1 MPRYILRRLGFMVL
15 TMFLVSIA
23 IFGISEIAPG
33 DVARHIL
40 GQFATQEQVDLLRS
54 QMGLDQPLPLRYL
67 DWLVGNDWRL
77 NQLVD
82 KPLTQYK
89 ASEFAD
95 TTWWVREPDGT
106 LKQWRTR
113 PNIGLVEISLSPDG
127 KRQETP
133 VTEWQLDEN
142 GEEVFWG
149 VDTANRV
156 VMWRRASQGQRVG
169 PASAGRTMT
178 EASGEQYY
186 PLRKGLLRGD
196 PGISLRTN
204 RPVGPTL
211 VRRLRNSLT
220 LAAIAFVIIMPLAL
234 ALGILAG
241 LREGSRTDRTIS
253 VMSLVTTSI
262 PEFASGVF
270 LILIFA
276 FTLKWLPGAAVYP
289 SDIAPWQDP
298 KLLILPVATLT
309 LVELGYVTRMTR
321 ASMIEVMNAPY
332 IRTAYLKGLPYA
344 RIVIKHAVRNALMA
358 PITVIMLHVNWL
370 VGGLVV
376 VESLFG
382 YPGLGLYLLD
392 SALFK
397 DINAIQA
404 GALVM
409 VALAVSTQLLADII
423 YTFLNPRIRFS

>member
-1 MPRYILRRLGFMVL
+1 MARFILRRLGFMVL
-15 TMFLVSIA
+15 TMLLVSIV

-40 GQFATQEQVDLLRS
+40 GQFATQEQVDLLRV
-54 QMGLDQPLPLRYL
+54 QMGLDQPLAVRYV

-77 NQLVD
+77 NRLIGR
-82 KPLTQYK
+82 PLTQHQ
-89 ASEFAD
+89 ATALGEA
-95 TTWWVREPDGT
+95 TWWAVEPDGT
-106 LKQWRTR
+106 LKQWRSRKGT
-113 PNIGLVEISLSPDG
+113 GLVEVSLLPDG
-127 KRQETP
+127 TQQETP
-133 VTEWQLDEN
+133 VTEWQQDAD
-142 GEEVFWG
+142 GEDILWG
-149 VDTANRV
+149 VDTASHV
-156 VMWRRASQGQRVG
+156 VMWRRDSQEQRTG

-178 EASGEQYY
+178 EASGEQYF
-186 PLRKGLLRGD
+186 PIRKGLLRGD

-211 VRRLRNSLT
+211 ARRLRNSLT
-220 LAAIAFVIIMPLAL
+220 LAGIAFAFIMPLAL
-234 ALGILAG
+234 LFGILAG

-253 VMSLVTTSI
+253 LMSLITTSI
-262 PEFASGVF
+262 PEFASGII

-276 FTLKWLPGAAVYP
+276 FWLKLLPGAAVYT
-289 SDIAPWQDP
+289 SDIAPWKDP

-309 LVELGYVTRMTR
+309 LVEVGYVARMTR

-332 IRTAYLKGLPYA
+332 IRTAYLKGLPYW
-344 RIVIKHAVRNALMA
+344 RIVVKHAIRNALMA

-370 VGGLVV
+370 VGGIVV
-376 VESLFG
+376 VEAVFG

-397 DINAIQA
+397 DINAIEA

-409 VALAVSTQLLADII
+409 VVIAVSTQLIADII
-423 YTFLNPRIRFS
+423 YTFLNLRIRFS

>member
-1 MPRYILRRLGFMVL
+1 MARYILRRLGFMVL
-15 TMFLVSIA
+15 TMLLVSIA
-23 IFGISEIAPG
+23 IFVISEIAPG

-40 GQFATQEQVDLLRS
+40 GQFATPEQVELLRV
-54 QMGLDQPLPLRYL
+54 QMGLNQPLPVRYL
-67 DWLVGNDWRL
+67 DWLIGNDWRL
-77 NQLVD
+77 NRLVG

-89 ASEFAD
+89 ATQFGEA
-95 TTWWVREPDGT
+95 TWWAVEPDGT

-113 PNIGLVEISLSPDG
+113 KDVGLVEISLTPDG
-127 KRQETP
+127 QRSEKP

-142 GEEVFWG
+142 GEEIFWG
-149 VDTANRV
+149 VDTANHV
-156 VMWRRASQGQRVG
+156 VMWRKSGGGLQVG
-169 PASAGRTMT
+169 PASAGRTMV
-178 EASGEQYY
+178 EAGGVTYY
-186 PLRKGLLRGD
+186 PIRKGLLRGD

-211 VRRLRNSLT
+211 ARRLRNSLT
-220 LAAIAFVIIMPLAL
+220 LAAIAFAFIMPLAL
-234 ALGILAG
+234 TLGIIAG

-253 VMSLVTTSI
+253 LLSLVTTSI

-276 FTLKWLPGAAVYP
+276 FTLKWLPGAAVYT
-289 SDIAPWQDP
+289 SDIAPWRDP

-332 IRTAYLKGLPYA
+332 IRTAYLKGLPYW

-370 VGGLVV
+370 VGGIVV
-376 VESLFG
+376 VESVFG

-397 DINAIQA
+397 DINAIEA

-409 VALAVSTQLLADII
+409 VALAVSTQLIADII